1 MKISIISPNLSGD
14 VSIVDMGITYLATY
28 LNQRTHHRALI
39 IDFTYHRKDW
49 KRHLED
55 SLRKYQPDLIGI
67 TCVSM
72 YMRYVSEFIRE
83 VKERY
88 GLPIILG
95 GYHVTLMPEESFAME
110 GVDAICIGD
119 GEFSLSEY
127 LDCLEAG
134 KSPQGIRGIWA
145 KYGGHL
151 VKNPQRE
158 LIQDIDSL
166 PLPDY
171 DLWEEIEKFIYY
183 NGVMY
188 FVGNRGC
195 PFNCTYCS
203 EFPMKNSTS
212 GKYLR
217 RRDPRAYAR
226 EVKYQW
232 EKYNHRVKIKVA
244 HFFDA
249 VFPFDKEWLA
259 EFCGEYKAIGLN
271 KRLPFSCFTRADT
284 IDEERIEL
292 MSGAGLK
299 IARIGIEAGNERI
312 RREIYEK
319 NIPTDQYRKVARLL
333 HKYGVVITGYNILG
347 GPDETYS
354 TMRDTFNLVK
364 ELKIERPIFFTYR
377 PLPRT
382 EGARKVLAYGGSID
396 TRMWKKIDSPHEYS
410 NVYTRQLSPQQIVW
424 FRRKCLFYFMSI
436 RALKLVREQKLRF
449 IINFSVYLI
458 KGLRDGVGPQYI
470 VGYFLVSGGG
480 NCVH

>member
-1 MKISIISPNLSGD
+1 
-14 VSIVDMGITYLATY
+14 
-28 LNQRTHHRALI
+28 
-39 IDFTYHRKDW
+39 
-49 KRHLED
+49 
-55 SLRKYQPDLIGI
+55 
-67 TCVSM
+67 
-72 YMRYVSEFIRE
+72 
-83 VKERY
+83 
-88 GLPIILG
+88 
-95 GYHVTLMPEESFAME
+95 MP
-110 GVDAICIGD
+110 
-119 GEFSLSEY
+119 
-127 LDCLEAG
+127 
-134 KSPQGIRGIWA
+134 
-145 KYGGHL
+145 
-151 VKNPQRE
+151 
-158 LIQDIDSL
+158 
-166 PLPDY
+166 
-171 DLWEEIEKFIYY
+171 
-183 NGVMY
+183 
-188 FVGNRGC
+188 
-195 PFNCTYCS
+195 
-203 EFPMKNSTS
+203 
-212 GKYLR
+212 R

-396 TRMWKKIDSPHEYS
+396 TRMWKKIDSLHEYS